1 MNSRVKKDTR
11 EFTSLK
17 TGYQLEVVR
26 QKDILADINFSDEDD
41 VDICKDIITQL
52 ETKAAQVLV
61 QGGTVA
67 LPYIGRLRKPLVKEE
82 YEKNRKLLKVA
93 SSVMSAQDLRDYKHD
108 LYWEC
113 VAKVESE
120 DNCKKLRRKLIAKNR
135 KRYVE
140 KYTLFGESGA
150 NLWIETLLWMKPIEF
165 NQEVQDVFD
174 EIEANETRNRKINN
188 R

>member
-1 MNSRVKKDTR
+1 MAKQFREQTR

-17 TGYQLEVVR
+17 TGYRLEVVR
-26 QKDILADINFSDEDD
+26 QKDIIADIESFDD
-41 VDICKDIITQL
+41 DDIDICKDIITQL
-52 ETKAAQVLV
+52 ETKASQILV

-67 LPYIGRLRKPLVKEE
+67 LPYVGRLRKPRVKEE

-93 SSVMSAQDLRDYKHD
+93 SSVMNAQDLRDYKHD

-140 KYTLFGESGA
+140 KYNLFGEFGA
-150 NLWIETLLWMKPIEF
+150 NLWIETLLWLKPIEF
-165 NQEVQDVFD
+165 NQDVQDVFD
-174 EIEANETRNRKINN
+174 EIEANETNNRKINN